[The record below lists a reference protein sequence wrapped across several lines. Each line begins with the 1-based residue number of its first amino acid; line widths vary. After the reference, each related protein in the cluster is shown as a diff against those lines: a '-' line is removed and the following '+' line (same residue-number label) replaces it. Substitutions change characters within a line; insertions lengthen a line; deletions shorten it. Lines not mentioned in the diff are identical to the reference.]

1 VKWINEMP
9 DNFRQEADVNTP
21 ACDESLSRKEFLTKL
36 VQKAA
41 LAGSL
46 VAAPKII
53 DKFLVP
59 PALAVNSTQ
68 HFHDS
73 HAPLRNP
80 PVGGSGTTVPSNT
93 TNKKQAPVT
102 APEDNG
108 GWG

>member
-1 VKWINEMP
+1 MP
-9 DNFRQEADVNTP
+9 DNLRQEADVNTT

-80 PVGGSGTTVPSNT
+80 ATGGTTGPAGKTVPSNT
-93 TNKKQAPVT
+93 QKQAPQ

>member
-1 VKWINEMP
+1 MP
-9 DNFRQEADVNTP
+9 DNLIQEADVNTP
-21 ACDESLSRKEFLTKL
+21 ACDNSLSRKEFLTKL

-59 PALAVNSTQ
+59 PALAINSTQSVHDSTQ

-80 PVGGSGTTVPSNT
+80 PSDGSGPTGSPSS
-93 TNKKQAPVT
+93 TNAKKDAADFDSQ
-102 APEDNG
+102 